1 MDKYFRLENLQ
12 VGMSSKPPFLK
23 IHLRAMAQATE
34 AEERVG
40 QAMFFTTELE
50 DIQATQTKGHFGN
63 PITIF
68 EVELSKTRD
77 MISFLKKLDEAGIL
91 AQIIE
96 QVEQRLDEDC
106 VLHFR
111 LDKQKAYAEELA
123 LADSRDII
131 DVSMKVAAYP
141 ARREIALE
149 AVLNWFEGAG

>member
-1 MDKYFRLENLQ
+1 
-12 VGMSSKPPFLK
+12 MSSKPPFLK

-40 QAMFFTTELE
+40 HAMFFATEFK
-50 DIQATQTKGHFGN
+50 DISATRTKGHFGN

-68 EVELSKTRD
+68 EAELSKSGD
-77 MISFLKKLDEAGIL
+77 MRSLLKKLDEAGIL

-111 LDKQKAYAEELA
+111 LDKQKAYAEVLA

-131 DVSMKVAAYP
+131 DVGMKVAAYP

-149 AVLNWFEGAG
+149 AILDWIEGL